1 MWRLVFS
8 PHSIKNNIQRKQLY
22 WTNFAKAHYK
32 SIACAS
38 YKFQAS
44 KSKIGN
50 CLQSNAAGKRCDE
63 CQAGTFGLQEEQA
76 EGCVPCFCFNR
87 TTQCRE
93 AVATWTQVRTP
104 RPRTLSVNYDNTTGT
119 ENAFPVNTQ
128 EVCYINVSSKSTLSL
143 CIGHV
148 FGYRWN

>member
-1 MWRLVFS
+1 M
-8 PHSIKNNIQRKQLY
+8 
-22 WTNFAKAHYK
+22 
-32 SIACAS
+32 
-38 YKFQAS
+38 
-44 KSKIGN
+44 
-50 CLQSNAAGKRCDE
+50 QSNAAGKRCDE

-143 CIGHV
+143 CIAHV
-148 FGYRWN
+148 FGYRWNYSTFIFCSLFHSIILMHTYGLWYIDS